1 MVFRVKRMGQ
11 KRNNT
16 GAYLQGF
23 VKKIVVDRFNMLIA
37 AVVKTVKSNPKKY
50 KGTVAEKIYNNAPEN
65 IAITEDGVVINP
77 QFSVNKMDI
86 SQVSICGIVE
96 MIIRKLN
103 DDDPDG
109 TTWFLTTE
117 EAIVNKAELIV

>member
-1 MVFRVKRMGQ
+1 MVFRVKRMSQ

-23 VKKIVVDRFNMLIA
+23 VKKIVVDRLNMLIA
-37 AVVKTVKSNPKKY
+37 TVVKTVKSNPQKY
-50 KGTVAEKIYNNAPEN
+50 KGTAKKIFENAPKN
-65 IAITEDGVVINP
+65 IAITVDGNVINP
-77 QFSVNKMDI
+77 QFSVDKMDI

-103 DDDPDG
+103 DEDPDG

-117 EAIVNKAELIV
+117 EAILNKAELIV